1 MRADSLSINDRELH
15 TPDGTRIAYA
25 IAGSGPAL
33 VLTNGLTTTTTF
45 WKYLRPIWLQ
55 RHTIVTWDMPG
66 HGNSSPAASDASA
79 TIEAQ
84 ASFIAQLMR
93 ATGIARATHIGWST
107 GSQVVL
113 ELYRQRPELCDAL
126 VMVLGGA
133 GHALD
138 PTRLPLSGAL
148 IDRLTRALP
157 PPLFAASAR
166 LLSGAFQHPRALPLA
181 RWFDLI
187 GPRVSPQ
194 DAAEIT
200 AHIASVEPATLQRL
214 LHSCQAHDA
223 RAALASLRVPL
234 LIVAGDKDPFAPSER
249 VGVSLQRDAPG
260 SELLRLANGTH
271 TAMLE
276 EPERIAHAVE
286 GFLEP
291 H

>member
-1 MRADSLSINDRELH
+1 MAMSINDRELRS
-15 TPDGTRIAYA
+15 PDGTRIAYA

-45 WKYLRPIWLQ
+45 WKYLRPTWLK
-55 RHTIVTWDMPG
+55 RHTVVTWDMPG
-66 HGNSSPAASDASA
+66 HGNSSAAASA
-79 TIEAQ
+79 TSASIEAQ
-84 ASFIAQLMR
+84 PSFIAQVMR
-93 ATGIARATHIGWST
+93 AVGIERATHIGWST

-113 ELYRQRPELCDAL
+113 ELYRQRPQLCDAL

-133 GHALD
+133 GNALD
-138 PTRLPLSGAL
+138 PTRLPLSGTL

-157 PPLFAASAR
+157 PALFAASTR
-166 LLSGAFQHPRALPLA
+166 YLSAAFQHPRALPVA

-187 GPRVSPQ
+187 GPHVSPR

-214 LHSCQAHDA
+214 LHSCQAHSA
-223 RAALASLRVPL
+223 HAVLANLRVPL
-234 LIVAGDKDPFAPSER
+234 LIIAGDKDPFAPSER
-249 VGVSLQRDAPG
+249 VGVLLQRDAPG

-286 GFLEP
+286 RFLDRN
-291 H
+291 